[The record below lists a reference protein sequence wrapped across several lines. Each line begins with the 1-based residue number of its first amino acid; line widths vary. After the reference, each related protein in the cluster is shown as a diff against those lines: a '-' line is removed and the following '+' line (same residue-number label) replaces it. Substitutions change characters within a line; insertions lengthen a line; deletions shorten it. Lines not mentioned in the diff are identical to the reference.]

1 MQARPRKQR
10 GTRRKGVFDPSDS
23 KNVTYTR
30 VGVWDLYEEK
40 PEVLARIPWSSRL
53 EPYVEM
59 LGSMPYFWRMLR
71 DIGSIRSCWILLGLN
86 LFIHILGALIPAL
99 TLWYSGQL
107 LNIVQTA
114 IDERTVDK
122 TLLFHVAAG
131 RVTCSLFSRLLSH
144 AKQYIHPI
152 LNSRIK
158 QYYSIHMFHAVARL
172 DLPTFD
178 DPAVQKQLEQT
189 SAVDSGSTVAWGTIN
204 AIVNIFSTAVQLVSQ
219 LVVLVR
225 VVYDQPDGPLIA
237 ILSFGQALFQ
247 NGGRHARHIDSSV
260 WAATTKDED
269 YIRSEGLKRLIIN
282 PTHRK
287 EIVAGGMWEYLLH
300 EYTTS
305 VWQVG
310 DAGGDFWP
318 LYSSQKARDSYLSFL
333 QDPLRELPQIAFTL
347 RAVQKPASIP
357 LSLASLNLISS
368 SASSFTFTLYSLFRG
383 SSSVA
388 ERIASIRQ
396 LYEVGKM
403 ENRVADGAIPYP
415 ENPQTLNSGISIEF
429 RNVSF
434 KYPGTETLALNK
446 VSFTIRQGQLCVIV
460 GKNGSGKSTILKLI
474 ARLYDPLEGVILIDG
489 LDIKTLKLAD
499 IRRATSVLFQDY
511 THFPLSIKDNIGF
524 GDPENHTDEDKIRRA
539 AELGGSEEFINKLP
553 EGFDTYLERPVRDM
567 YSALPEGTDT
577 LFGRPVNFGKLRRM
591 AGMSTTNSTS
601 LSGGQMQR
609 IALSRTFMRSLVSE
623 QSVGLLLFDEP
634 SASLDPA
641 AEHDLF
647 ERLRQLRGNK
657 TMVFSSH
664 RFGNLTRHADLIL
677 YMDDSAIIEEGT
689 HADLVRRD
697 CEYARIWKLQAEAF
711 LS

>member
-1 MQARPRKQR
+1 MYGRPRKQR
-10 GTRRKGVFDPSDS
+10 STRRKGVFDPSDN
-23 KNVTYTR
+23 KTVTYTR
-30 VGVWDLYEEK
+30 VGVWDLYQEK
-40 PEVLARIPWSSRL
+40 PEVLTQIPWSSRL

-59 LGSMPYFWRMLR
+59 LGNMPYFWRMLR

-86 LFIHILGALIPAL
+86 LLVHILGALIPAVA
-99 TLWYSGQL
+99 LWYSGQL
-107 LNIVQTA
+107 LNIVQIA

-131 RVTCSLFSRLLSH
+131 RVACSLFSRLISR
-144 AKQYIHPI
+144 AKQYIHPT
-152 LNSRIK
+152 LNSQIK

-189 SAVDSGSTVAWGTIN
+189 SAVDSGSTVAWGTVN

-219 LVVLVR
+219 LVVLIR
-225 VVYDQPDGPLIA
+225 VVHDQPDGPLIA

-247 NGGRHARHIDSSV
+247 NEGRHARHINASV

-287 EIVAGGMWEYLLH
+287 EIVAGGMWEYLLR

-305 VWQVG
+305 VWRVG

-318 LYSSQKARDSYLSFL
+318 LYSSQTARDSYLSFL

-347 RAVQKPASIP
+347 RAVQQPASIP

-368 SASSFTFTLYSLFRG
+368 SATSFTFTLYSLFRG

-415 ENPQTLNSGISIEF
+415 ENPQTLSSGISVEF

-434 KYPGTETLALNK
+434 RYSGSETYALHK

-489 LDIKTLKLAD
+489 LDIRTLKLAD
-499 IRRATSVLFQDY
+499 LRRATSVLFQDY

-524 GDPENHTDEDKIRRA
+524 GDPENHTNEDRIRRA
-539 AELGGSEEFINKLP
+539 AELGGSEVFINKLP

-567 YSALPEGTDT
+567 YSVLPEGTDT

-591 AGMSTTNSTS
+591 AGMSTTNSMT

-623 QSVGLLLFDEP
+623 QGVGLLLFDEP
-634 SASLDPA
+634 SASLDPT

-657 TMVFSSH
+657 TMIFSSH

-677 YMDDSAIIEEGT
+677 YMDGSAIIEEGT
-689 HADLVRRD
+689 HVDLIRRD